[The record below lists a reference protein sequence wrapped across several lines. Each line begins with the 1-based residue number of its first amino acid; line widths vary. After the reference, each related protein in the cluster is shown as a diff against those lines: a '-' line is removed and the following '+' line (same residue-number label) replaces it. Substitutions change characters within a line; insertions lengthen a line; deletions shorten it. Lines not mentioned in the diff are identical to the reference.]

1 MSTAETAAVVA
12 AVEVSVV
19 VLAVTFVLAAA
30 TAVGMGVVRLLIVVD
45 VCAATVLHHYG
56 HSWANLLIT
65 ACGLNLG

>member
-1 MSTAETAAVVA
+1 MSAAETTAVVA

-19 VLAVTFVLAAA
+19 LAVTV
-30 TAVGMGVVRLLIVVD
+30 VGMGVVMLLIVVV
-45 VCAATVLHHYG
+45 VCEATVLHHYG